1 MRYAITVD
9 VDVPRDEL
17 VALVDDPVT
26 LPEWHEGLL
35 AVEALDGA
43 PGIEGSRTRLVYDR
57 AGQPVEIVETIVEN
71 RLPGGRT
78 CVEAAKGSCRE
89 TRHEFEALGPDATR
103 WTQHVTYAFTGPG
116 MAVLGAL
123 MPGSLARR
131 TRRQMRLLKLYAE
144 RVTARMPSDPR
155 A

>member
-17 VALVDDPVT
+17 VALVDDPVV
-26 LPEWHEGLL
+26 LPTWLEDLV
-35 AVEALDGA
+35 AVEPIDGE
-43 PGIEGSRTRLVYDR
+43 PGLVGSRTRLLFDR
-57 AGQPVEIVETIVEN
+57 GGKVVEIIETIVEN

-89 TRHEFEALGPDATR
+89 TRHEFDALGPDATR
-103 WTQHVTYAFTGPG
+103 WTQHVTYAFTGTG
-116 MAVLGAL
+116 MSSLGAL

-131 TRRQMRLLKLYAE
+131 TRRQMRLLKLHAE
-144 RVTARMPSDPR
+144 QVARRVPADPFV
-155 A
+155 